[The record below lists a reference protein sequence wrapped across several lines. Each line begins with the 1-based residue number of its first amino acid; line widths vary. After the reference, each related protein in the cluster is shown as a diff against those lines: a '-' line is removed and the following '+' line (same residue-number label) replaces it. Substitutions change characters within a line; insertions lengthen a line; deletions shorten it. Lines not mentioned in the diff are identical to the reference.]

1 MVILNLQY
9 LSVGFNPFVMP
20 LNGKWLN
27 NLELIHLTI
36 KNCNVNKI
44 PQELKNQK
52 GEVNS
57 Y

>member
-1 MVILNLQY
+1 
-9 LSVGFNPFVMP
+9 MP

-44 PQELKNQK
+44 PQELKSQK
-52 GEVNS
+52 GKLMIQ
-57 Y
+57 